1 MKILK
6 KFKKIFIIIIVI
18 AIVLIGL
25 KLLGSNKDNN
35 SNVIVNDYTVS
46 LGTIDS
52 TISGKATIQ
61 PNDQYTITTSVSGD
75 ILATYFEEGDVV
87 KEDAVMF
94 EIDSSDVAK
103 SIESSG
109 LNMEKAN
116 MSLENINDSIEDLT
130 LKTEY
135 SGITTN
141 VNVEIGDTINNG
153 QVIANIYDDTRML
166 IKIPFNERDV
176 DGFYVGQEA
185 LVYLDNSDNEIIGKV
200 VSINSQSYAKASYM
214 RVKDV
219 EIEIKNPGSV
229 LKGDTATAIINDIAC
244 NSSGSFEYFVEEVI
258 TSKAAGEIIE
268 LNIENNKW
276 IDKNSVVLKLE
287 NETLMDQK
295 RTTEISYRETE
306 LNRERT
312 LESLDDY
319 TIKAPITGT
328 VIDKQKKVGDSL
340 DNTKGANTLAVIYDL
355 SSLKFDM
362 EVDELD
368 IAKIEV
374 GQEVIIIADA
384 VVGKEYKGYVEKINV
399 KGTSSNGVT
408 VYPVTVRIKDFDD
421 KLMPGMNID
430 ADIVIEKADN
440 VLVIPS
446 ECLNRGNTVF
456 VKGNKEDEKDT
467 APEGY
472 KTVSVETGV
481 TDGVNIQIVSGLSE
495 GDIVR
500 GREIQATNGI
510 MEMMEQ
516 MEDSMK
522 SGERPTGNMSGP
534 PAGMGR

>member
-6 KFKKIFIIIIVI
+6 KFKKIFIIVIVI

-25 KLLGSNKDNN
+25 TLLSNNKDNN
-35 SNVIVNDYTVS
+35 SNVIVNDYTAS

-52 TISGKATIQ
+52 TISGKAIIQ

-87 KEDAVMF
+87 KEDAIMF
-94 EIDSSDVAK
+94 EIDSSDISK

-116 MSLENINDSIEDLT
+116 MSLENINDSIADLT
-130 LKTEY
+130 LKSDY

-141 VNVEIGDTINNG
+141 INVEVGDTVNNG

-166 IKIPFNERDV
+166 IKIPFNEKDV
-176 DGFYVGQEA
+176 DGFYVGQDA
-185 LVYLDNSDNEIIGKV
+185 VVYLDNSDNEINGKV

-229 LKGDTATAIINDIAC
+229 LKGDTATAIINDKAC
-244 NSSGSFEYFVEEVI
+244 NSIGKFEYYIEEVI
-258 TSKAAGEIIE
+258 TSKASGEIIE

-276 IDKNSVVLKLE
+276 VSKGSVVLKLE

-340 DNTKGANTLAVIYDL
+340 DNTKGANTLAIIYDL

-374 GQEVIIIADA
+374 GQEVTIIADA
-384 VVGKEYKGYVEKINV
+384 VIGKEYKGFVEKINV
-399 KGTSSNGVT
+399 KGSSSNGVT

-421 KLMPGMNID
+421 KLMPGMNVD
-430 ADIVIEKADN
+430 ADIIIEKAND
-440 VLVIPS
+440 VLIIPS

-456 VKGNKEDEKDT
+456 VKGNKTEENDI
-467 APEGY
+467 APDGY
-472 KTVSVETGV
+472 KTVKVEAGI
-481 TDGVNIQIVSGLSE
+481 TDGINIQILSGLKE
-495 GDIVR
+495 GDVVR
-500 GREIQATNGI
+500 GREISATNGI
-510 MEMMEQ
+510 LEMMED
-516 MEDSMK
+516 MEGAMK
-522 SGERPTGNMSGP
+522 SGEMPSGHP
-534 PAGMGR
+534 GGISMPKGK

>member
-1 MKILK
+1 MKVLK
-6 KFKKIFIIIIVI
+6 KFKKIFIIVIVI

-25 KLLGSNKDNN
+25 TLLSNNKDNN
-35 SNVIVNDYTVS
+35 SNVIVNDYTAS

-52 TISGKATIQ
+52 TISGKAIIQ

-87 KEDAVMF
+87 KEDAIMF
-94 EIDSSDVAK
+94 EIDSSDISK

-116 MSLENINDSIEDLT
+116 MSLENINDSIADLT
-130 LKTEY
+130 LKSDY

-141 VNVEIGDTINNG
+141 INVEVGDTVNNG

-166 IKIPFNERDV
+166 IKIPFNEKDV
-176 DGFYVGQEA
+176 DGFYVGQDA
-185 LVYLDNSDNEIIGKV
+185 IVYLDNSDNEINGKV

-229 LKGDTATAIINDIAC
+229 LKGDTATAIINDKAC
-244 NSSGSFEYFVEEVI
+244 NSIGKFEYYIEEVI
-258 TSKAAGEIIE
+258 TSKASGEIIE

-276 IDKNSVVLKLE
+276 ISKGSVVLKLE

-340 DNTKGANTLAVIYDL
+340 DNTKGANTLAIIYDL

-384 VVGKEYKGYVEKINV
+384 VIGKEYKGFVEKINV
-399 KGTSSNGVT
+399 KGSSSNGVT

-421 KLMPGMNID
+421 KLMPGMNVD
-430 ADIVIEKADN
+430 ADIIIEKAND
-440 VLVIPS
+440 VLIIPS

-456 VKGNKEDEKDT
+456 VKGNKTEENDI
-467 APEGY
+467 APDGY
-472 KTVSVETGV
+472 KTVKVETGI
-481 TDGVNIQIVSGLSE
+481 TDGINIQILSGLKE
-495 GDIVR
+495 GDVVR
-500 GREIQATNGI
+500 GREISATNGI
-510 MEMMEQ
+510 LEMMED
-516 MEDSMK
+516 MEGAMK
-522 SGERPTGNMSGP
+522 SGEMPNGHLGGMSMPKGK
-534 PAGMGR
+534 

>member
-522 SGERPTGNMSGP
+522 SGERPTGKMSGP

>member
-200 VSINSQSYAKASYM
+200 VSINSQSYAKGSYM

>member
-1 MKILK
+1 MKVLK